1 MHDPINPSHYT
12 AGGLECIEAIEGSMS
27 EEAFRGFMKGNCI
40 KYLWRYER
48 KNGAEDLRKAQWYL
62 QRLAEEVDADEKL
75 NKPINVE
82 QLLDEVYEEVKA
94 MEEKEINYDPDD
106 YMASGCTNGFCPMP
120 GVRQGPSQNMFEP
133 ICDS

>member
-12 AGGLECIEAIEGSMS
+12 AGGLECIEAIEASMS

-62 QRLAEEVDADEKL
+62 QRLMEEVDADEKL
-75 NKPINVE
+75 N
-82 QLLDEVYEEVKA
+82 QLTEEVYEEVKA
-94 MEEKEINYDPDD
+94 MEEKEISYDPDD
-106 YMASGCTNGFCPMP
+106 YMASGCPDGFCPMP
-120 GVRQGPSQNMFEP
+120 GVRQGPSESIFAP

>member
-1 MHDPINPSHYT
+1 MDDPTNPSHYT
-12 AGGLECIEAIEGSMS
+12 AGGVECIEAIEASMS

-75 NKPINVE
+75 NEPIDTE
-82 QLLDEVYEEVKA
+82 KFSDEVYKEVKA
-94 MEEKEINYDPDD
+94 MEEREIDYDPDD
-106 YMASGCTNGFCPMP
+106 YMASGCPGGFCPMP
-120 GVRQGPSQNMFEP
+120 DVRQGPPEIMFQP
-133 ICDS
+133 VS

>member
-12 AGGLECIEAIEGSMS
+12 AGGLECIEAIEASMS

-62 QRLAEEVDADEKL
+62 QRLTEEVDANEKL
-75 NKPINVE
+75 N
-82 QLLDEVYEEVKA
+82 QLTGEVYEEVKA
-94 MEEKEINYDPDD
+94 MEEREIDYDPDD
-106 YMASGCTNGFCPMP
+106 YMASGCPSGFCPMP
-120 GVRQGPSQNMFEP
+120 ETRQGPPEIMFTP
-133 ICDS
+133 VS